1 MCHWS
6 GRNNGKMMLYHGVDV
21 VEVARIRHVVLRY
34 GQRFLARVY
43 TAAEQADCV
52 SADGVLRFEALAARW
67 AAKEAC
73 AKALGIGLRG
83 LGALAVADRPRAG
96 LLEIEVV
103 RDAAGRP
110 VLRLAGIAAQTAAVL
125 RIETLAVSL
134 SHTGDLALASVVAW
148 GL

>member
-1 MCHWS
+1 
-6 GRNNGKMMLYHGVDV
+6 MLYHGVDL
-21 VEVARIRHVVLRY
+21 VEVARIRHAVLRY
-34 GQRFLARVY
+34 GQRFLSRVY
-43 TAAEQADCV
+43 TAAEQVDCL
-52 SADGVLRFEALAARW
+52 SAAGAWRFEALAARW

-83 LGALAVADRPRAG
+83 LGALTAADHPRAG
-96 LLEIEVV
+96 FLEIEVV

-110 VLRLAGIAAQTAAVL
+110 TLRLAGIAAQTAAAL

-134 SHTGDLALASVVAW
+134 SHTSDLALASVVAW